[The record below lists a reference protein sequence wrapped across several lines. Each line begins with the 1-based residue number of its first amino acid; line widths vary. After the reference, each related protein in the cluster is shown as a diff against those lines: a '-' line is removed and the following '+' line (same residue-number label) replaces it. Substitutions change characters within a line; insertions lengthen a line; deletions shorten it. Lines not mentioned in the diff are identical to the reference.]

1 VGSTLPRQGFA
12 GGVGAPQP
20 QQQQQFSPLA
30 VTGRGINAAVR
41 NSGLSREQQA
51 RVMQA
56 LRAGGGNLNN
66 VRRGTTI
73 DINSILGGGGQ
84 AQGQA
89 QGNPLFAS
97 GGLFQRRAPRAAPAT
112 RTTLRGAGAQTQL
125 KPGQFTNRRQG

>member
-51 RVMQA
+51 RVMQLKA
-56 LRAGGGNLNN
+56 KLRATLYSLVGVCFSVGH
-66 VRRGTTI
+66 
-73 DINSILGGGGQ
+73 LGQ
-84 AQGQA
+84 
-89 QGNPLFAS
+89 PL
-97 GGLFQRRAPRAAPAT
+97 LLEPHY
-112 RTTLRGAGAQTQL
+112 GAQEL
-125 KPGQFTNRRQG
+125 KPS